1 MFYKHLKGVLSAAEC
16 ESLIS
21 RGNALGFE
29 QALVNRGDG
38 TQELITRVRNNER
51 VIFDDNALA
60 RELESKLMARLAS
73 DFPYTFKDVV
83 YRKAGSHFRLYKY
96 TPEQYFKPHRDGSFQ
111 DLDCESEI
119 TVLFYL
125 NDTDGGDTVLMP
137 HGKGQEWSFLHF
149 PPKAGDVLMFEH
161 PVWHEGRPVN
171 SGEKFV
177 LRTDLFYSP
186 GLTGMAQAV

>member
-1 MFYKHLKGVLSAAEC
+1 MYYHHLTGVLSAQEC
-16 ESLIS
+16 EQLIA
-21 RGNALGFE
+21 RGFNQGFE

-60 RELESKLMARLAS
+60 VDLQSRLMLHLG
-73 DFPYTFKDVV
+73 DEFPYQFKDVV
-83 YRKAGSHFRLYKY
+83 FRKAGAHFRMYKY
-96 TPEQYFKPHRDGSFQ
+96 TPEQYFKPHRDGSFR
-111 DLDCESEI
+111 DVDCESEI

-137 HGKGQEWSFLHF
+137 HGKLQDWAFIHIA
-149 PPKAGDVLMFEH
+149 PKAGDVLMFEH

-177 LRTDLFYSP
+177 LRTDLFFAP
-186 GLTGMAQAV
+186 VLTDTATPV

>member
-16 ESLIS
+16 QALIA
-21 RGNALGFE
+21 RGFDQGFE

-60 RELESKLMARLAS
+60 RDLESRLMLHLEAE
-73 DFPYTFKDVV
+73 FPYTFKDVF
-83 YRKAGSHFRLYKY
+83 YKKAGSHFRMYKY

-137 HGKGQEWSFLHF
+137 HGKGQEWSFLYF
-149 PPKAGDVLMFEH
+149 TPKAGDVLMFEH

-177 LRTDLFYSP
+177 LRTDLFYAP
-186 GLTGMAQAV
+186 LLTDTAPAV